1 MSSFTQEAGRPR
13 LSDTLSQRLTHTSV
27 GTTKTGSKYRW
38 AHAVPWSIAQN
49 WDIQPKPVQDSVRT
63 PQRSGGIDQYSV
75 LRPLCERL
83 SATSELP
90 GASVLPTWASV
101 ATGQAADVEIL

>member
-63 PQRSGGIDQYSV
+63 PTGSIYNRYRHKIDCGSIRMRSIQEIDANHRV
-75 LRPLCERL
+75 EDM
-83 SATSELP
+83 P
-90 GASVLPTWASV
+90 GNLDARWFKP
-101 ATGQAADVEIL
+101 